1 MFNNARVT
9 RVVLELVILRP
20 VMPPSVDE
28 IGRVAPSEQEQA
40 AGTAYAAHNVIQ
52 CIANQEESSMS
63 HSEARF
69 LARMLFG
76 RTRTL
81 SDEQRSE
88 QSERARKTIT
98 KEELWW
104 RGRIGRLEDKIHS
117 RAGLMPP
124 SP

>member
-1 MFNNARVT
+1 
-9 RVVLELVILRP
+9 
-20 VMPPSVDE
+20 
-28 IGRVAPSEQEQA
+28 
-40 AGTAYAAHNVIQ
+40 
-52 CIANQEESSMS
+52 MS

-104 RGRIGRLEDKIHS
+104 RGRIGRIEDKIHS

-124 SP
+124 SPCSEMASVSRRS

>member
-1 MFNNARVT
+1 
-9 RVVLELVILRP
+9 
-20 VMPPSVDE
+20 
-28 IGRVAPSEQEQA
+28 
-40 AGTAYAAHNVIQ
+40 
-52 CIANQEESSMS
+52 MS

-124 SP
+124 LREVRWRLFRGGPDLPQAQTELMIRLRFDKGA

>member
-1 MFNNARVT
+1 
-9 RVVLELVILRP
+9 
-20 VMPPSVDE
+20 
-28 IGRVAPSEQEQA
+28 
-40 AGTAYAAHNVIQ
+40 
-52 CIANQEESSMS
+52 MS

-81 SDEQRSE
+81 SDEQRIE

-98 KEELWW
+98 KEELW

-117 RAGLMPP
+117 ALSAWQNLSSTWWQAVLLYSLKVLSAGCFARRWRVQAGGAAYLAR
-124 SP
+124 

>member
-1 MFNNARVT
+1 MIIFC
-9 RVVLELVILRP
+9 
-20 VMPPSVDE
+20 
-28 IGRVAPSEQEQA
+28 GFA

-52 CIANQEESSMS
+52 CMTNQEESSMS
-63 HSEARF
+63 RSEAGF

-98 KEELWW
+98 
-104 RGRIGRLEDKIHS
+104 
-117 RAGLMPP
+117 
-124 SP
+124 